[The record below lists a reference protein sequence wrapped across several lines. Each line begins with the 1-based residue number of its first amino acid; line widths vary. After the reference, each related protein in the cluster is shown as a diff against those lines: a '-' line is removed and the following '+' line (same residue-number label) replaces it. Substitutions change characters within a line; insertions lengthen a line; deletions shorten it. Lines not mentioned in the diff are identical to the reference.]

1 MSIKLKPITARW
13 CREGPR
19 VKVLLTCHRDPWG
32 TAAEAPLGG
41 VERTVQRLAD
51 GLVQRGHAVVVV
63 SGTLDSAVDP
73 IPQAVTSRPSGGFL
87 TRVSIRRA
95 DLHHDHW
102 QKSLSARAGR
112 QFEELVAA
120 ERPDVVH
127 VHHWLRLSRDLVLRA
142 ARQGVPSL
150 VTLHDHFVSCP
161 LTFRVQ
167 PQTMLPC
174 DKKSGLLPCVA
185 CADSVPPIAHWL
197 PMEARWTEFTLR
209 RHDLVR
215 ELKLARVITVPTQAH
230 AQALRAYLAPELD
243 SLSLSVLPHPA
254 PAVTRSPQPQRHSQ
268 GHMGSLR
275 VLVLGRLAREKGL
288 EVVFAALELCAAR
301 ASIELHLLGTTGD
314 ESTQAW
320 LAARLTH
327 VRSLAGVRV
336 QLHGAYDAAELGTH
350 PVLQHTD
357 LIALPSLA
365 SESQGLVLDEAL
377 QLGRPC
383 VLSSL
388 PAYRERVAARSAQG
402 CCLWVPPGDAA
413 ALAAHWVDLAHNP
426 QRFDALAKA
435 VPAHKDARQE
445 EAVWLDAHQ
454 ALYDQ
459 CLSAGAAPTPASGE
473 AWFEERMRTFAESQ
487 WDAALARSTRAQL
500 GYDA

>member
-13 CREGPR
+13 CREGAR

-73 IPQAVTSRPSGGFL
+73 IPQAVTSHPSGGFL

-174 DKKSGLLPCVA
+174 DKKSGLMPCVA

-197 PMEARWTEFTLR
+197 PTEARWTEFTLR

-215 ELKLARVITVPTQAH
+215 ELKLARALSVPTQAH
-230 AQALRAYLAPELD
+230 AHAVRAYLAPEVDALTP
-243 SLSLSVLPHPA
+243 SVLPHPA
-254 PAVTRSPQPQRHSQ
+254 PALARRPQPRRQD
-268 GHMGSLR
+268 GTLR

-288 EVVFAALELCAAR
+288 EVALQALELSAAR
-301 ASIELHLLGTTGD
+301 ASIDLHLLGTTGT
-314 ESTQAW
+314 ESTRTW
-320 LAARLTH
+320 LTARVAQLNA
-327 VRSLAGVRV
+327 LPGVRV
-336 QLHGAYDAAELGTH
+336 HLHGAYEAADLGTH
-350 PVLQHTD
+350 PVLEHTD

-365 SESQGLVLDEAL
+365 AESQGLVLDEAL

-388 PAYRERVAARSAQG
+388 PAYRERVADRSAQG

-435 VPAHKDARQE
+435 VPAHEDARQE

-459 CLSAGAAPTPASGE
+459 CLSAGAPPTPASGE

-487 WDAALARSTRAQL
+487 WDAALARSTRTQL